1 MPCFH
6 PLPAIR
12 KRGENTFRIG
22 HEGDIFEPYTDYNTG
37 EIVEPIKIPCGKC
50 VGCRLDYSR
59 TWADR
64 CVLEGKSF
72 EHNWFVTLTYDDDFL
87 ETKKRSL
94 ITPKGTL
101 TLYPKD
107 LQDFLKRLRVEW
119 FRRHN
124 HEGIRFY
131 ACGEYGSQTF
141 RPHYHILLYNLP
153 LYDLKPFFINK
164 QGDQIYLSDELSEI
178 WGLGHV
184 SVGEFNWQT
193 AAYTARYV
201 MKKQKGK
208 GAAEYYEN
216 AGIIPEFVRMS
227 RRPGIAREYYE
238 QHKDDIYCDLS
249 PENAEHITLCQSSI
263 ILPNGREVSAPK
275 YFDRLFEGEDPVFM
289 AFLKEQR
296 RKLAELRMEKILE
309 QSDLDERG
317 YFAAKEEYQKNRI
330 KALTRLL

>member
-1 MPCFH
+1 M
-6 PLPAIR
+6 
-12 KRGENTFRIG
+12 
-22 HEGDIFEPYTDYNTG
+22 
-37 EIVEPIKIPCGKC
+37 
-50 VGCRLDYSR
+50 
-59 TWADR
+59 
-64 CVLEGKSF
+64 
-72 EHNWFVTLTYDDDFL
+72 
-87 ETKKRSL
+87 

-119 FRRHN
+119 FRRYN

-153 LYDLKPFFINK
+153 IHDLKPFFINK
-164 QGDQIYLSDELSEI
+164 QGDQIFLSDELAEI
-178 WGLGHV
+178 WGQGYV
-184 SVGEFNWQT
+184 TIGEFNWQT

-216 AGIIPEFVRMS
+216 AGIVPEFVRMS

-238 QHKDDIYCDLS
+238 QYKDDIYRDLS

-263 ILPNGREVSAPK
+263 ILPNGREISAPK
-275 YFDRLFEGEDPVFM
+275 YFDKLYEGEDPIFM

-296 RKLAELRMEKILE
+296 RKLAELRMENILA

-317 YFAAKEEYQKNRI
+317 YFAAKEENQKNRI